1 MKVLTPDR
9 CDAII
14 RTSFGS
20 IGVAVEENEV
30 AAIRIFPDLFV
41 EKMARDDLS
50 AEAVRQIG
58 YYLEHPGTCLD
69 LPVKKTGSETCRRI
83 WEAMMS
89 IPSGEVRTYGELGSL
104 LRLSPAA
111 ISLACQENPLSLYIP
126 SHRVIAI
133 TGSHGPVGEGDPEH
147 PDIRI
152 KYWLLKHEGFL
163 RA

>member
-50 AEAVRQIG
+50 AEAVRQDRILSG
-58 YYLEHPGTCLD
+58 ASRYL
-69 LPVKKTGSETCRRI
+69 S
-83 WEAMMS
+83 
-89 IPSGEVRTYGELGSL
+89 
-104 LRLSPAA
+104 
-111 ISLACQENPLSLYIP
+111 
-126 SHRVIAI
+126 
-133 TGSHGPVGEGDPEH
+133 
-147 PDIRI
+147 
-152 KYWLLKHEGFL
+152 
-163 RA
+163 